1 MAAERCGTIPLAPPW
16 ECGVM
21 VNTSVFQ
28 TDDAG
33 SIPVIPSKVHS
44 SILVIVV
51 SFIISLSSSLVR
63 TPAFHAGNTGSN
75 PVGDT
80 FFEYPTKDTTGIP
93 AVSNH

>member
-44 SILVIVV
+44 IPMIVA
-51 SFIISLSSSLVR
+51 SFITSLSSSLVR

-80 FFEYPTKDTTGIP
+80 F
-93 AVSNH
+93 